1 MGFLCIFTE
10 TGIEVTWK
18 WTIFVYVY
26 EVDSQ
31 VGCVSLRIF
40 TVGRGQRRRDVQ
52 TLTIER
58 GGKQVTPQPGKYVCN
73 EKTMSSARPWV

>member
-1 MGFLCIFTE
+1 MGFLCVFTE

-18 WTIFVYVY
+18 LNIFVYAY

-31 VGCVSLRIF
+31 VGCVSVRIF

-52 TLTIER
+52 TITIER
-58 GGKQVTPQPGKYVCN
+58 GGKQVTP
-73 EKTMSSARPWV
+73 